1 MSAPLPRDSF
11 IDEIFKAAK
20 LDKDICFLCADLGAK
35 ALDAFRSELPDQ
47 FFHVGISE
55 QNMIDVA
62 AGLAIDGKKVF
73 CYAMAPFVT
82 LRCFEQIKVALGH
95 MNLPVTLLGVGV
107 GFAYDDAGP
116 THYATEDIT
125 CMRSLAGIEILTP
138 ADDTSVVQIAR
149 LCCEK
154 PAFRYV
160 RLDRKYLTDVYS
172 GENIFLGDGI
182 NLISPG
188 NEVALVAC
196 GYMLHTALE
205 VKKML
210 EEKNIYVAVIDLFK
224 LKPIPVSAKELVK
237 KYKQIFTLEEH
248 FLSGGF
254 GSAVLEFCSD
264 HSLSVQV
271 KRFGVQDHYY
281 FENGGRKYIHQLAS
295 LTSEAL
301 TQKILQELSYDL

>member
-1 MSAPLPRDSF
+1 MSVPLPRDSF

-20 LDKDICFLCADLGAK
+20 ADKDICFLCADLGAK
-35 ALDAFRSELPDQ
+35 ALDSFRAELPDQ
-47 FFHVGISE
+47 FIHVGISE

-95 MNLPVTLLGVGV
+95 MNLPVTLIGVGV

-116 THYATEDIT
+116 THYATEDIS

-138 ADDTSVVQIAR
+138 ADDTSVVQIAK
-149 LCCEK
+149 LCFEK
-154 PAFRYV
+154 PAFRYI
-160 RLDRKYLTDVYS
+160 RLDRK
-172 GENIFLGDGI
+172 
-182 NLISPG
+182 NLPEIYQGKDIMGHGGVNVVSEG
-188 NEVALVAC
+188 KDIALVAS
-196 GYMLHTALE
+196 GYMLHSALE
-205 VKKML
+205 VKNSL
-210 EEKNIYVAVIDLFK
+210 ETQGYQVAVIDLLK
-224 LKPIPVSAKELVK
+224 LKTIPLYAKELFQN
-237 KYKQIFTLEEH
+237 YNQIFTLEEH

-264 HSLSVQV
+264 HNIKARV

-281 FENGGRKYIHQLAS
+281 FENGGRKYVHQLAEI
-295 LTSEAL
+295 TPEAL
-301 TQKILQELSYDL
+301 TAKILKEITNDF